1 MNKILKVL
9 IIFYRKIIPVFVRQL
24 MLNLELKITRW
35 YNPLLKNGVI
45 RSAIDECYEACKN
58 ELEKKNDSSRTNYH
72 LHKAFNKH
80 LVRSNLIDVQWW
92 YDFILLISLPNGS
105 KFEKINKSLI
115 NRIEY
120 SNFNSLDH
128 FEILHIY
135 SLSIRFGLF
144 ELGYHI
150 REKSLKIA
158 LAYSTLINKSDIWK
172 LKAKL
177 SALLETGNF
186 SEFDQLFPLFKNQ
199 RKQEKYLL
207 SNLRGVLGGIKNLSD
222 RNLISDLNSKKNQS
236 FYKFVENKKL
246 VIVSPSPVDKK
257 DGVEIDS
264 ADIVV
269 RTRYSA
275 KYSVD
280 DLAIKGSRCD
290 ITYIFSDSKYID
302 KNKYLQWPLDISWI
316 VSKVLSQAEVVLK
329 KLSADGINTK
339 HLNGRS
345 IERIDKA
352 LFNGSL
358 HGLPNIIIDVLR
370 FNPKKIFLYH
380 FDMMLTKE
388 RIVGYFTPD
397 SEEENKNIKHLTN
410 KRLTGLAG
418 HDPVTQFAILKSF
431 WKRGIIEGDFRFEE
445 VIKMEVK
452 DYMKNLQKN
461 YRGLNDVKID

>member
-1 MNKILKVL
+1 MNKILKAM
-9 IIFYRKIIPVFVRQL
+9 IIFYRNIIPVFVRQGL
-24 MLNLELKITRW
+24 YNLELRITCW
-35 YNPLLKNGVI
+35 YNPLLKNRVT
-45 RSAIDECYEACKN
+45 RYAIEDLFEAFKK
-58 ELEKKNDSSRTNYH
+58 ELENKNNSSLINH
-72 LHKAFNKH
+72 NFHKVFSKH
-80 LVRSNLIDVQWW
+80 LVRSNLIDSQWW
-92 YDFILLISLPNGS
+92 SDFILLISLPSGL
-105 KFEKINKSLI
+105 KFEKINQSLI

-144 ELGYHI
+144 ELGYYI

-158 LAYSTLINKSDIWK
+158 LGYSTFINKSEVWK

-186 SEFDQLFPLFKNQ
+186 LEFDQLFSLFKNQ

-222 RNLISDLNSKKNQS
+222 KNLISDLNSKKDQN

-246 VIVSPSPVDKK
+246 VIVSPSPEDKK

-264 ADIVV
+264 ADIVI

-290 ITYIFSDSKYID
+290 ITYIFSDSKYIAT
-302 KNKYLQWPLDISWI
+302 NEHLQWPLDISWI
-316 VSKVLSQAEVVLK
+316 VGKVLSQAEVILK

-388 RIVGYFTPD
+388 RIAGYFTPD
-397 SEEENKNIKHLTN
+397 SEEENKNIKHIMN

-418 HDPVTQFAILKSF
+418 HDPVTQFVILKSF